1 MAKTVAHGRFG
12 ACSGVANKVHYRA
25 AGMKRPEA
33 IASENIARRR
43 QKFHCSNGQSQEW
56 ERNSDSDLASFRLA
70 LHVTAW

>member
-1 MAKTVAHGRFG
+1 MVGLGPALVWLIKSITGRQ
-12 ACSGVANKVHYRA
+12 
-25 AGMKRPEA
+25 MKRPEA

>member
-12 ACSGVANKVHYRA
+12 ACSGVANKVHCMA
-25 AGMKRPEA
+25 QMKRPEA
-33 IASENIARRR
+33 IASENIAERR